1 MRNERELTLHRASRK
16 RFFKRPEVILAL
28 SYIIAA
34 IIWEIGAKALIPKL
48 PVEADTKSTLIQW
61 EPWAFVALSIIF
73 LFFFIRR
80 IWFLRFKKSRE
91 LLHSY
96 LGNSPTVHY
105 ELRTLDS
112 GFCVDWVSTNC
123 ERILGYSTEEVMAPG
138 WWLNNIHPND
148 VKTVKKTAL
157 RGFEE
162 EQFVCEYRFRHQQG
176 HYVWVRDEVRRSSQ
190 KPLRFQGSW
199 TNISADYY
207 DTTSINSG
215 KNSEHDVLSGI
226 ALLDGRRRVI
236 AIDTPFTDISGLNES
251 ACLNSRLEELLSA
264 TEIDDIDGGFPCNQS
279 ILIVGRDIDKQ
290 RYSAILTVR
299 EAPASFPG
307 EAAYIATLS
316 DVTRMKLQQ
325 RQLQKLAFFND
336 LTGLPNSNSL
346 ALDLTRLLDELPSD
360 RLAAVIVMNVNHFHQ
375 VNDQYGHH
383 IGDKILQRLA
393 LRLKKAV
400 PFGTKLYN
408 LGGDEF
414 AVVLNHIVEY
424 IDIQNII
431 LEIQAAYEP
440 PFILSDSQRQVQLA
454 ASIGASVYP
463 LDGYDAE
470 KLLAQANLAMNSAK
484 DEHNESSTYFKQ
496 ELETRSYDEI
506 QLEEDV
512 RSVLQ
517 TGQMQL
523 VYQPVLNMQHQVV
536 GVEALLRWEH
546 PDLGSL
552 KPDQFLP
559 QFDANGMLDTLG
571 VWVVEQVIEQIDLWQ
586 EQDTVPGKIGI
597 NLATEQIS
605 QKLYQTVSQFVK
617 KTPKLAAKLE
627 FDLSE
632 SSLQEPLPHTL
643 EIIEKL
649 HQLGITLV
657 IDRFGKGVA
666 SMLHLKT
673 MPVSKIKIEREFIR
687 DLDTNERSRNLVRAV
702 IRMTSELGLEV
713 QAVGVENQAQ
723 LDTLA
728 EFGCHYWQGKL
739 YMLPQTADTVFT
751 QDTN

>member
-1 MRNERELTLHRASRK
+1 
-16 RFFKRPEVILAL
+16 
-28 SYIIAA
+28 
-34 IIWEIGAKALIPKL
+34 
-48 PVEADTKSTLIQW
+48 
-61 EPWAFVALSIIF
+61 
-73 LFFFIRR
+73 
-80 IWFLRFKKSRE
+80 
-91 LLHSY
+91 
-96 LGNSPTVHY
+96 
-105 ELRTLDS
+105 
-112 GFCVDWVSTNC
+112 
-123 ERILGYSTEEVMAPG
+123 
-138 WWLNNIHPND
+138 
-148 VKTVKKTAL
+148 
-157 RGFEE
+157 
-162 EQFVCEYRFRHQQG
+162 
-176 HYVWVRDEVRRSSQ
+176 
-190 KPLRFQGSW
+190 
-199 TNISADYY
+199 
-207 DTTSINSG
+207 
-215 KNSEHDVLSGI
+215 
-226 ALLDGRRRVI
+226 
-236 AIDTPFTDISGLNES
+236 
-251 ACLNSRLEELLSA
+251 
-264 TEIDDIDGGFPCNQS
+264 
-279 ILIVGRDIDKQ
+279 
-290 RYSAILTVR
+290 
-299 EAPASFPG
+299 
-307 EAAYIATLS
+307 
-316 DVTRMKLQQ
+316 
-325 RQLQKLAFFND
+325 
-336 LTGLPNSNSL
+336 
-346 ALDLTRLLDELPSD
+346 
-360 RLAAVIVMNVNHFHQ
+360 
-375 VNDQYGHH
+375 
-383 IGDKILQRLA
+383 
-393 LRLKKAV
+393 
-400 PFGTKLYN
+400 
-408 LGGDEF
+408 
-414 AVVLNHIVEY
+414 
-424 IDIQNII
+424 
-431 LEIQAAYEP
+431 
-440 PFILSDSQRQVQLA
+440 
-454 ASIGASVYP
+454 
-463 LDGYDAE
+463 
-470 KLLAQANLAMNSAK
+470 MNSAK

-586 EQDTVPGKIGI
+586 EQNTVPGKIGI

>member
-1 MRNERELTLHRASRK
+1 MRDERELTLHRASRK

-28 SYIIAA
+28 CYIIAA
-34 IIWEIGAKALIPKL
+34 IIWEIGAKTLIPKL
-48 PVEADTKSTLIQW
+48 PLEAGTKSTLIQW
-61 EPWAFVALSIIF
+61 EPWAFVALSVVF

-105 ELRTLDS
+105 ELRALDS

-199 TNISADYY
+199 TNISTDYY
-207 DTTSINSG
+207 DTPSINSG
-215 KNSEHDVLSGI
+215 KNSELEVLSGI
-226 ALLDGRRRVI
+226 ALLDEHRRII
-236 AIDTPFTDISGLNES
+236 AIDTPFTDISGLKES
-251 ACLNSRLEELLSA
+251 GCLNSKLEELLAA
-264 TEIDDIDGGFPCNQS
+264 TEIDETNENFPCNQS
-279 ILIVGRDIDKQ
+279 ILIVGRNTDKQ

-307 EAAYIATLS
+307 EAAYIATLN

-431 LEIQAAYEP
+431 LQIQAAYEP
-440 PFILSDSQRQVQLA
+440 PFILSDNQRQVQLA

-484 DEHNESSTYFKQ
+484 DEHNESNTYFKQ

-517 TGQMQL
+517 TEQMQL
-523 VYQPVLNMQHQVV
+523 VYQPVLNMQKQVV

-546 PDLGSL
+546 PDLGTL

-586 EQDTVPGKIGI
+586 EQNTVPGKVGI

-605 QKLYQTVSQFVK
+605 QQLYQTVSQFVK
-617 KTPKLAAKLE
+617 HNPELAEKLE

-632 SSLQEPLPHTL
+632 SSLQEPLPDTL

-657 IDRFGKGVA
+657 IDRFGKGIA
-666 SMLHLKT
+666 SMLHLKN

-687 DLDTNERSRNLVRAV
+687 DLDTNARSRSLVRAV

-713 QAVGVENQAQ
+713 QAVGVEKQTQ

-728 EFGCHYWQGKL
+728 EFGCHYWQGEL
-739 YMLPQTADTVFT
+739 YKLPQTADTVFI
-751 QDTN
+751 QDRD